1 MRLLHWLRGQSQQD
15 IEEKVAGVQAEEMLE
30 TWKFLK
36 MRAENGEIED
46 NKVNDELFVQFGI
59 DVADIF
65 EAFKFYGLKLTITD
79 ADRKMF
85 KEAAIANMTMSDAEG
100 KNKTQ

>member
-1 MRLLHWLRGQSQQD
+1 M
-15 IEEKVAGVQAEEMLE
+15 
-30 TWKFLK
+30 
-36 MRAENGEIED
+36 
-46 NKVNDELFVQFGI
+46 QFRI

-85 KEAAIANMTMSDAEG
+85 KEAALANMTV
-100 KNKTQ
+100 